1 MCAMMESILAAVDVS
16 HVSRSAFKQALALS
30 SSMRAK
36 LVVVGVTP
44 KYEGNM
50 SRLKIEDANRQLSEP
65 FRKSI
70 EDVASYAASLG
81 FEIQTIHRT
90 GEPSEEIA
98 RVAGEQGCNLI
109 VLGNAKRSKVELVLF
124 GGLSSK
130 VIESSPCDVMLV
142 PEMSEIRF
150 GRILVGINGS
160 PASKAAGQRAFDL
173 AGSYG
178 SEVHAVTAVD
188 VPTDKSFRYGVL
200 KDARQKGFKAL
211 EAFTREG
218 ERLGLHVVTELQEAS
233 PEKYLTGYA
242 QNKGIQHIILGSK
255 GNSGVGD
262 ILLGSV
268 VDRVAALATCPV
280 QVVKSNA

>member
-1 MCAMMESILAAVDVS
+1 MMKSILVAVDVS

-30 SSMRAK
+30 SSMRAH

-65 FRKSI
+65 FRKSV

-81 FEIQTIHRT
+81 FEVQTIHRI
-90 GEPSEEIA
+90 GEPSEEIVQ
-98 RVAGEQGCNLI
+98 VAGEQGVDLI
-109 VLGNAKRSKVELVLF
+109 VLGNAKRSKIELVLF

-130 VIESSPCDVMLV
+130 VINGSSCDVLLV
-142 PEMSEIRF
+142 PEMSEVRF
-150 GRILVGINGS
+150 GKILVGIHGT
-160 PASKAAGQRAFDL
+160 PASKAAGLRALDL

-178 SEVHAVTAVD
+178 SEVHAVTAID
-188 VPTDKSFRYGVL
+188 VPTEQSLRYGVL
-200 KDARQKGFKAL
+200 KDARHKGFKAL
-211 EAFTREG
+211 EAITREG

-233 PEKYLTGYA
+233 PEKCLTDYA
-242 QNKGIQHIILGSK
+242 QKNDIQHIILGSK
-255 GNSGVGD
+255 GNSGVSD

-280 QVVKSNA
+280 QVVKSNV